1 MTVALPENM
10 RQLLERWSEALSTP
24 AFRSRQVTLD
34 HLALALPAARQR
46 SFQRLMQSLLREG
59 LIDAKAC
66 IHDEQRRCWLR
77 LHEPDAMLRFDHL
90 EAGRM
95 GSWDLRGG
103 VALCRA
109 GARPYEL
116 QYPSELLQLLS
127 GVLTCS
133 IAPQALSR
141 LAEELDDSY
150 RNDTL
155 CLAYHQC
162 WNRQLQ
168 HDLGNAAADQLLAA
182 LQSGRGQENPT
193 LLLEQWGTLGHP
205 WHPNYKTKLG
215 LSAEQVVALS
225 PEFEARIGVR
235 LAALHRHSA
244 HGETLGDTPDYLQWW
259 QAQFPQAFARFAA
272 CLRQQGLEP
281 EDYLPLPVH
290 PWQAE
295 EVLPR
300 LFAGEIAARQLIL
313 TDIQAF
319 QGHPTMSFRTV
330 LPEASPQAP
339 MVKLPVSLRL
349 TSVQRTVSPRSARMG
364 PRVSRLLLQ
373 ILEREPE
380 LARVLAVV
388 PERVGLHFNPQPAD
402 DERARHLSVLYRD
415 NPLSLLAAGEMAIPV
430 GSLFATD
437 GAGQPLLRQW
447 VALAQGGT
455 DSQAM
460 LAFFRDYLAI
470 AVPGLLG
477 MYLLYGV
484 AFEAHQ
490 QNSFMLMGRDGR
502 PRRLL
507 LRDFGDIRIY
517 RPSLHEQDLDLQL
530 HDPRMTLFDD
540 AGFVRDKL
548 LHTVFMCHLGEL
560 ALLCARHW
568 GVAGQ
573 LLWKELAAQ
582 LERSFQDLR
591 SRVPAERW
599 ETERRALLEQDWPA
613 KAFMRMRLEDSHVDM
628 VGRLRNP
635 LIRGDDER

>member
-10 RQLLERWSEALSTP
+10 HQLLGRWSEALSTE

-34 HLALALPAARQR
+34 HLAQALPVARQR
-46 SFQRLMQSLLREG
+46 SFQRLIQSLLREG
-59 LIDAKAC
+59 LIDADAC
-66 IHDEQRRCWLR
+66 IHDEHRRCWLA
-77 LHEPDAMLRFDHL
+77 LPEPGALLRFDHL

-95 GSWDLRGG
+95 ASWDLRGS
-103 VALCRA
+103 VTLCRA
-109 GARPYEL
+109 AAQPYAL

-127 GVLTCS
+127 GLLTCS
-133 IAPQALSR
+133 ASAETLAR
-141 LAEELDDSY
+141 LAQELDDSF

-168 HDLGNAAADQLLAA
+168 HELGNGAPDRLLSALRGGSGAD
-182 LQSGRGQENPT
+182 NPT

-215 LSAEQVVALS
+215 LSAAQVVALS
-225 PEFEARIGVR
+225 PEFEACIGVR
-235 LAALHRHSA
+235 LAALHRQHA
-244 HGETLGDTPDYLQWW
+244 HAETLGETPDYLAWW
-259 QAQFPQAFARFAA
+259 HSQFPQAAARLTT
-272 CLRQQGLEP
+272 CLRQRGLEP
-281 EDYLPLPVH
+281 EHFLPLPVH
-290 PWQAE
+290 PWQAQ
-295 EVLPR
+295 EVLPK
-300 LFAGEIAARQLIL
+300 LFAREIAEGQLVL

-330 LPEASPQAP
+330 LPEASREAP

-364 PRVSRLLLQ
+364 PRVSQLLLQ

-380 LARVLAVV
+380 LARLLSVV

-402 DERARHLSVLYRD
+402 DERARQLSVLYRD
-415 NPLSLLAAGEMAIPV
+415 NPLSLLAPGEMAIPV

-437 GAGQPLLRQW
+437 GEGRPLLRQW
-447 VALAQGGT
+447 VALAEGSS

-460 LAFFRDYLAI
+460 LAFFRHYLEV

-502 PRRLL
+502 PQRLL

-517 RPSLHEQDLDLQL
+517 RPSLQRQGLDLEL
-530 HDPRMTLFDD
+530 HDPQMTLFDD

-568 GVAGQ
+568 QVAEE
-573 LLWKELAAQ
+573 LLWNALAEQ
-582 LERSFQDLR
+582 LERSFQALR
-591 SRVPAERW
+591 SRVPGERW
-599 ETERRALLEQDWPA
+599 ETEHRALLAQDWPA
-613 KAFMRMRLEDSHVDM
+613 KSFMRMRLEDSHADM

-635 LIRGDDER
+635 LSRVDHAG